1 MRIGSFFLSCMGG
14 VAVLALVLAGII
26 VIDAVE
32 DNRGGRSAAD
42 AIAIIGPAQ
51 MVGEMA
57 SLERSVIIT
66 PLNADPAIDG
76 ENRAKVQAARA
87 ALDKEMNLA
96 IERAKSAGFAEGP
109 KVAQLLQDAAAKLT
123 AARNFADQMV
133 SMPKAQ
139 RPANYY
145 SQAIGGLVAGVAA
158 VEPALNMLEG
168 VVTHNS
174 PNLSSAVGLARAGAE
189 LRDIS
194 GRFGASVTVFYYGAR
209 PMTVPESV
217 AVERLFGRLDSLW
230 TRVKLG
236 IEQQGNPK
244 VLTAARS
251 AAEAGFFTKG
261 LAITDQILTEGRGP
275 DGKYTYPRA
284 DFSANFVPLLQTI
297 GGIRD
302 AAQALAE
309 AEAADTVAQGRTR
322 LIIVAISVIIL
333 LAGIV
338 GVVVAFGRRIVKP
351 LVNLSEVVGE
361 LASGKRDVSVP
372 GQGRT
377 DEIGLLGKAL
387 ETLRQGAIT
396 ADRLALEAKASEEER
411 VARSSKIEHLTSS
424 FTAEAESKI
433 QAVVDEALAM
443 RQRADRTC
451 VEMGSLVGEAGTVAT
466 VSQNSLENVEMVASA
481 AEELAASIR
490 EISQQI
496 DSSARIAA
504 QASDEASKA
513 DVRVAG
519 LAEAATKIGDVVK
532 LITDIANQTNLLALN
547 ATIEAARAGDAGKGF
562 AVVASEV
569 KNLATQTA
577 KATDEIQ
584 SQIAAIQGAAGDA
597 VEAIRSIGGTIREL
611 SGITSAVAAAVEE
624 QNAAT
629 GQIAQN
635 AAEVAMGTR
644 TVTQRISSVSDG
656 VSTSEKQVEAMG
668 VGVGVLTDQTDHLT
682 RAITG
687 FISEVRAA

>member
-14 VAVLALVLAGII
+14 VAILVLVLASII
-26 VIDAVE
+26 VDDAID
-32 DNRGGRSAAD
+32 DNRGGRYASQ

-57 SLERSVIIT
+57 SLERSATIS
-66 PLNADPAIDG
+66 PLNADPVIDAETRG
-76 ENRAKVQAARA
+76 KVQAARA
-87 ALDKEMNLA
+87 ALDKEMDTA
-96 IERAKSAGFAEGP
+96 IERAKTASFKEGP
-109 KVAQLLQDAAAKLT
+109 QVAKSLQDAAAKL
-123 AARNFADQMV
+123 ADARRFADQMV
-133 SMPKAQ
+133 AMPKAQ

-145 SQAIGGLVAGVAA
+145 GQAIAGLVAGVAA
-158 VEPALNMLEG
+158 VEPALNTLEG

-174 PNLSSAVGLARAGAE
+174 PNLSAVVGLARAGAE

-194 GRFGASVTVFYYGAR
+194 GRFGASVTVFYYAGR
-209 PMTVPESV
+209 PMSV
-217 AVERLFGRLDSLW
+217 AEGVAAERLFGRLDALW

-236 IEQQGNPK
+236 IEQQGSPK
-244 VLTAARS
+244 VLVDARGI
-251 AAEAGFFTKG
+251 AEAGFFTKG
-261 LAITDQILTEGRGP
+261 LGITNQILTDGRGP
-275 DGKYTYPRA
+275 DGKYTYPRE
-284 DFSANFVPLLQTI
+284 DFSANFVSTLQTI

-302 AAQALAE
+302 AAQKLAE
-309 AEAADTVAQGRTR
+309 TEAADTVSQGGTR
-322 LIIVAISVIIL
+322 LIIVAVAVVAL
-333 LAGIV
+333 LAGIAAV
-338 GVVVAFGRRIVKP
+338 LVVFGRRIVKP
-351 LVNLSEVVGE
+351 LVTLSDVVGE
-361 LASGKRDVSVP
+361 LASGNRDVTVP
-372 GQGRT
+372 GQTRS

-396 ADRLALEAKASEEER
+396 ADRLAVEAKASEAERALRTTRIEE
-411 VARSSKIEHLTSS
+411 LTST
-424 FTAEAESKI
+424 FTVEAESKI
-433 QAVVDEALAM
+433 QAVVDEALSM
-443 RQRADRTC
+443 RQRADKTC
-451 VEMGSLVGEAGTVAT
+451 GEMGALVGEAGTVAS

-504 QASDEASKA
+504 QASEEAGKA

-519 LAEAATKIGDVVK
+519 LAEAASKIGDVVK

-597 VEAIRSIGGTIREL
+597 VEAIRSIGGTIREM
-611 SGITSAVAAAVEE
+611 SSITSMVAAAVEE

-644 TVTQRISSVSDG
+644 TVTQRISHVSDG
-656 VSTSEKQVEAMG
+656 VVTSEKQVEAMG
-668 VGVGVLTDQTDHLT
+668 TAVGVLTDETDRLT